1 LDEVTT
7 TGPTRVSE
15 FKTDSVSTYE
25 ISPGDFGLDTAA
37 PEDLKGGEPA
47 ENAEILKGVLSGE
60 KGPRRDIVLI
70 NSALALVAGGKAESL
85 EEGVALAAK
94 TIDSG
99 AATEKLEG
107 LIEVSNG

>member
-1 LDEVTT
+1 M
-7 TGPTRVSE
+7 
-15 FKTDSVSTYE
+15 
-25 ISPGDFGLDTAA
+25 
-37 PEDLKGGEPA
+37 
-47 ENAEILKGVLSGE
+47 
-60 KGPRRDIVLI
+60 I